1 MEWYTLFRPHILE
14 RGSGYYEDG
23 LVTGFEYSDNEI
35 TAQVA
40 GSDTYDVQIEL
51 DGEDVLDM
59 YCSCPYAADGHN
71 CKHMAAVLF
80 RFEEELEARDTQ
92 TERESDDI
100 FQWDIYGRMQK
111 DKKEVTELVAKIPE
125 DKVRE
130 LLVGFVLSDE
140 SLRNRLQMRYSFK
153 MDSKLMLKLRTELEQ
168 IQYRYGR
175 DGFVDWY
182 HASDFASELVGFL
195 CEKVMFLIERS
206 CLKQAFELTNEVFYC
221 IGNTD
226 MDDSDGSSSYV
237 ADQCYECW
245 KQILEKSD
253 EDFKA
258 EIRKWFETHKTGYV
272 ADYMDEYIEEF
283 ILNEFADRQMI
294 EKEIQKLDA
303 FIDKYQGND
312 CGNGY
317 YYSVHYGYV
326 NPVLKRIEYMR
337 KMGCT
342 DEEIREYRQA
352 NRHFSVIREMEI
364 SEAREKGD
372 YKSAVSILLE
382 SKELDANNKE
392 QLKKYSE
399 QLIDIYRET
408 GSEAAYCEELIY
420 HLENFWQGDLSYV
433 NALKK
438 CISDQEYWKTVVD
451 NIVAKNR
458 YDEFV
463 CNLLQEERRYE
474 QLMEK
479 IENSVNKVSLLD
491 DHGRI
496 LRKRFPERI
505 IKIYSDYLKRE
516 AEMANDRKKYK
527 RLMPY
532 LKKIAGCAGGAAAA
546 QEIADSWKREY
557 RRRSAM
563 MDELKKAGF

>member
-14 RGSGYYEDG
+14 RGSVYYEDG

-40 GSDTYDVQIEL
+40 GSDIYDVQIEL

-59 YCSCPYAADGHN
+59 YCSCPYAVDGHN

-80 RFEEELEARDTQ
+80 QFEEELADQDLEA
-92 TERESDDI
+92 EEESSDI
-100 FQWDIYGRMQK
+100 LRQNPLGRVQK
-111 DKKEVTELVAKIPE
+111 DKAEVTELVAKIPE

-130 LLVGFVLSDE
+130 LLAGFVLSDE
-140 SLRNRLQMRYSFK
+140 SLRNRLQMQYSFK
-153 MDSKLMLKLRTELEQ
+153 MDSKLMMKLRTELEQ
-168 IQYRYGR
+168 IQYRYSSG
-175 DGFVDWY
+175 GFVDWY

-195 CEKVMFLIERS
+195 CEKVVFLIERS
-206 CLKQAFELTNEVFYC
+206 CLKQAFELTNEVFHC

-245 KQILEKSD
+245 KQIIEKSD
-253 EDFKA
+253 EDFKT
-258 EIRKWFETHKTGYV
+258 EIGEWFETHKTGYV
-272 ADYMDEYIEEF
+272 IDYIGEYIEEI
-283 ILNEFADRQMI
+283 ILDEFATREMLS
-294 EKEIQKLDA
+294 ERIQKLDTY
-303 FIDKYQGND
+303 ISRQRGND
-312 CGNGY
+312 CGK
-317 YYSVHYGYV
+317 YYSAYYGLV
-326 NPVLKRIEYMR
+326 DPVSKRIECMR

-352 NRHFSVIREMEI
+352 NRHFSVIREIEI
-364 SEAREKGD
+364 SEALEKGD

-382 SKELDANNKE
+382 SKEMDGDNKE

-399 QLIDIYRET
+399 QLIGIYRKT
-408 GSEAAYCEELIY
+408 GSEKAYCEELIY
-420 HLENFWQGDLSYV
+420 HLENFWQRDLSYV

-438 CISDQEYWKTVVD
+438 CISDQKYWETVVD
-451 NIVAKNR
+451 GIVAKNINN
-458 YDEFV
+458 EFV
-463 CNLLQEERRYE
+463 CSLLREEQRYE

-479 IENSVNKVSLLD
+479 IETSFNKVSLLD
-491 DHGRI
+491 DHEKI
-496 LRKRFPERI
+496 LRKRFPERV
-505 IKIYSDYLKRE
+505 IKIYSDYLKHE
-516 AEMANDRKKYK
+516 AERANDRKKYE

-532 LKKIAGCAGGAAAA
+532 LKKIAGCAGGEAAA

-563 MDELKKAGF
+563 MDELRKAGF